1 MIVDNDPEILRLRAV
16 LRDMV
21 ALSTIPVTW
30 IGCEP
35 PDVAARLADTL
46 IGLLQLDFAFV
57 RLCDPGGGGAV
68 DVVRGNAWPAFPE
81 WLEHHLATK
90 GRLSGKEI
98 VSDIA
103 AGEEPRRGVVIP
115 IGVNAEGGLAAA
127 SRGWGDF
134 PTELDQLLLTLSAN
148 HAAAAFQSARLI
160 HERRTAEEDLRE
172 ARDELEVKVAARTA
186 ALRRSEA
193 YLAEAQR
200 LTHTGSFALNVPDG
214 EPTHSSDE
222 HSRLYGFDPDQ
233 GIPSLDAFIQ
243 RIHPDDRARCA
254 EALETAI
261 REAASFEIEHRVG
274 LPRGQVRHIRALAHP
289 VVTAAGELEEFVG
302 TVVDVT
308 DEKRAE
314 EERRSQLWF
323 FESMD
328 GINRAMQGARDLE
341 QMMGDVLDVALT
353 TFGCDRAWLIYPC
366 DPEAASHRV
375 RVERTLPEYVGA
387 VGLGV
392 DIPNDPEV
400 AGLFRMVLASGG
412 PVRSDPE
419 SGRAPPSTP
428 AERFAIKSQIAMA
441 VYPKV
446 DKPYMFGLHQC
457 SHPRVWTAQEER
469 LFEAIGR
476 RLADALDTLTMFRDL
491 RDARQM
497 VEASR
502 DELRALADEQAALR
516 RVATLV
522 ARGVPPPEVFAAV
535 ARELGLLVGV
545 DATYMARYEPDGA
558 ATGVAAWNAA
568 GDDIPVGTR
577 VDVQG
582 PNVAGV
588 VLRTGRPA
596 RMHDSAYA
604 SGPAAVVGRELSLR
618 SSVGAPIVVDERL
631 WGVMIASS
639 DDDRRL
645 PADAET
651 RIAAFT
657 ELVATALSNVEART
671 DVQRLGDEQAALRR
685 VATLVAS
692 EPPPAEVFTAVAEEV
707 SRLLGVD
714 GAALLRYEPD
724 RTASAVASS
733 DDRGAPIPVGTRVSL
748 EADSVARRVQR
759 TRRLARIDDDA
770 SLGGALGADAQER
783 GIRSG
788 AGAPILV
795 DGRLWGVIVV
805 GARESRLPADTA
817 ERIAQFTDLVATA
830 ISNAEA
836 RRALAAS
843 RARIV
848 AAADDERRRV
858 VRDLHDGAQQR
869 LVHTIITL
877 KLACGALEQE
887 QEGATALVAEALGE
901 AERANVE
908 LRELVHGILPAA
920 LTHGGLGKAV
930 AAVASRMPVP
940 VQIDVSVD
948 RLSTAVEAT
957 AYFVVAEALTNVA
970 KHARAGRA
978 EVTARIQ
985 DGTLGL
991 QVRDDGV
998 GGARPGGSGLTGLAD
1013 RLAAVDGELRVESPA
1028 GGGTLVAATIPL
1040 AGELA
1045 VRSSARVAAGAAMHE
1060 R

>member
-1 MIVDNDPEILRLRAV
+1 MVIATDPEILRLRAV

-21 ALSTIPVTW
+21 ALSSIPATW
-30 IGCEP
+30 VGCEP

-81 WLEHHLATK
+81 WLEHRLATK

-98 VSDIA
+98 VSEIA
-103 AGEEPRRGVVIP
+103 AAEEPRRGVVIP

-127 SRGWGDF
+127 ARGWGDF
-134 PTELDQLLLTLSAN
+134 PTELDQLLLSLSAN
-148 HAAAAFQSARLI
+148 HAAAAFHSARLI

-200 LTHTGSFALNVPDG
+200 LTHTGSFALSVPDG

-222 HSRLYGFDPDQ
+222 HSLLYGFDPDQ

-254 EALETAI
+254 EAVETAI
-261 REAASFEIEHRVG
+261 RDAGSFEIEHRVA
-274 LPRGQVRHIRALAHP
+274 LPRGQVRHIRVLAHP
-289 VVTAAGELEEFVG
+289 VISAAAELEEFVG

-308 DEKRAE
+308 EEKRAE

-328 GINRAMQGARDLE
+328 GINRAMQGTRNLE

-375 RVERTLPEYVGA
+375 RVERTRPQYVGA

-392 DIPNDPEV
+392 EIPNDPEV

-419 SGRAPPSTP
+419 SGRAPPSSP

-457 SHPRVWTAQEER
+457 SHARVWTAQEER

-491 RDARQM
+491 REARQM

-502 DELRALADEQAALR
+502 DELRGLADEQAALR

-522 ARGVPPPEVFAAV
+522 ARGVPPPQVFAAV
-535 ARELGLLVGV
+535 TRELGLLVGV
-545 DATYMARYEPDGA
+545 DATYMARYEPDGT

-568 GDDIPVGTR
+568 GDDIPVGAR
-577 VDVQG
+577 VDGQG
-582 PNVAGV
+582 QNVAGL
-588 VLRTGRPA
+588 VLRTGRSA
-596 RMHDSAYA
+596 RMHDSAQS
-604 SGPAAVVGRELSLR
+604 SGPAVVGGELSLR

-645 PADAET
+645 PADAEA

-685 VATLVAS
+685 VATLVAG
-692 EPPPAEVFTAVAEEV
+692 EPPLAEVFTAVAEEV
-707 SRLLGVD
+707 SRLVGVD
-714 GAALLRYEPD
+714 GAAVLRYEPD
-724 RTASAVASS
+724 RTASAVANSG
-733 DDRGAPIPVGTRVSL
+733 DRGAPIPVGTRVSL

-759 TRRLARIDDDA
+759 TRRLALID
-770 SLGGALGADAQER
+770 GGTSVGSALGPDAQEP

-795 DGRLWGVIVV
+795 EGRLWGVIVV
-805 GARESRLPADTA
+805 GAQESRLPADTA
-817 ERIAQFTDLVATA
+817 ERIAQFTDLAATA

-843 RARIV
+843 RARVV

-869 LVHTIITL
+869 LVHTIVTL
-877 KLACGALEQE
+877 KMACGALKQE
-887 QEGATALVAEALGE
+887 QEGAPALVAEALGE

-920 LTHGGLGKAV
+920 LTHGGLRGAV
-930 AAVASRMPVP
+930 AALASRMPVP
-940 VQIDVSVD
+940 VQIDVPVD
-948 RLSTAVEAT
+948 RLSGAVEAT

-985 DGTLGL
+985 DDTLGL

-1013 RLAAVDGELRVESPA
+1013 RLAAVDGELRVETPA
-1028 GGGTLVAATIPL
+1028 GGGTLVAAAIPL

-1045 VRSSARVAAGAAMHE
+1045 ARSSARVSAGAAGRE

>member
-1 MIVDNDPEILRLRAV
+1 MVIDTDPEILRLRAV

-21 ALSTIPVTW
+21 ALSTIPATW

-35 PDVAARLADTL
+35 PDVAAKLADTL

-68 DVVRGNAWPAFPE
+68 DVVRGSAWPAFPE

-103 AGEEPRRGVVIP
+103 AAEEPRRGVVIP

-127 SRGWGDF
+127 ARGWGDF
-134 PTELDQLLLTLSAN
+134 PTELDQLLLSLSAK

-160 HERRTAEEDLRE
+160 HERRTAEEDLRK

-214 EPTHSSDE
+214 KPTHSSDE
-222 HSRLYGFDPDQ
+222 HSRLDGFEPDQ
-233 GIPSLDAFIQ
+233 GIPSLNAFIQ
-243 RIHPDDRARCA
+243 RIHPDDRARRA
-254 EALETAI
+254 EAVETAI
-261 REAASFEIEHRVG
+261 REAASFEIEHRVAV
-274 LPRGQVRHIRALAHP
+274 PRGQVRHIRVLAHP
-289 VVTAAGELEEFVG
+289 VITAAGELEEFVG
-302 TVVDVT
+302 TAVDVT

-341 QMMGDVLDVALT
+341 QMMGVVLDVALT

-375 RVERTLPEYVGA
+375 RVERTRPEYVGA

-392 DIPNDPEV
+392 EIPNDPEV
-400 AGLFRMVLASGG
+400 AGLFRLVLASGG

-419 SGRAPPSTP
+419 SGRAPPSPP

-457 SHPRVWTAQEER
+457 SHARVWTAQEER

-476 RLADALDTLTMFRDL
+476 RLADALDMLTMFRDL

-545 DATYMARYEPDGA
+545 DATYMARYDPDRT
-558 ATGVAAWNAA
+558 ATRVAAWNAG
-568 GDDIPVGTR
+568 GDDIPV
-577 VDVQG
+577 
-582 PNVAGV
+582 
-588 VLRTGRPA
+588 
-596 RMHDSAYA
+596 
-604 SGPAAVVGRELSLR
+604 
-618 SSVGAPIVVDERL
+618 
-631 WGVMIASS
+631 
-639 DDDRRL
+639 
-645 PADAET
+645 
-651 RIAAFT
+651 
-657 ELVATALSNVEART
+657 
-671 DVQRLGDEQAALRR
+671 
-685 VATLVAS
+685 
-692 EPPPAEVFTAVAEEV
+692 
-707 SRLLGVD
+707 
-714 GAALLRYEPD
+714 
-724 RTASAVASS
+724 
-733 DDRGAPIPVGTRVSL
+733 APIPVGTRVSL
-748 EADSVARRVQR
+748 EADSVASRVQR
-759 TRRLARIDDDA
+759 TRRLARIDDDT
-770 SLGGALGADAQER
+770 SLGRALGADAQER

-795 DGRLWGVIVV
+795 EGRLWGVIVV

-877 KLACGALEQE
+877 KMACGALEQE
-887 QEGATALVAEALGE
+887 QEGAPALVAEALGE

-920 LTHGGLGKAV
+920 LTRGGLREAV

-970 KHARAGRA
+970 KHARADRA
-978 EVTARIQ
+978 AVSARIQ
-985 DGTLGL
+985 DDTLGL

-1028 GGGTLVAATIPL
+1028 RGGTLVAAAIPL

-1045 VRSSARVAAGAAMHE
+1045 VRSSARVPAGAARHE

>member
-1 MIVDNDPEILRLRAV
+1 MVIDTDPEILRLRAV
-16 LRDMV
+16 VRDMV
-21 ALSTIPVTW
+21 ALSTIPATW

-35 PDVAARLADTL
+35 PDVAARLADML

-81 WLEHHLATK
+81 WLEHHLATQ

-103 AGEEPRRGVVIP
+103 AAEEPRRGVVIP

-127 SRGWGDF
+127 ARGWGDF
-134 PTELDQLLLTLSAN
+134 PTELDQLLLSLSAN

-172 ARDELEVKVAARTA
+172 ARDELEVKVAVRTA

-193 YLAEAQR
+193 YLTEAQR
-200 LTHTGSFALNVPDG
+200 LTHTGSFALNVADG

-233 GIPSLDAFIQ
+233 GIPSFDAFIQ
-243 RIHPDDRARCA
+243 RIHPDDRTGCT
-254 EALETAI
+254 EAVETAI
-261 REAASFEIEHRVG
+261 REAASFEIEHRVA
-274 LPRGQVRHIRALAHP
+274 LPRGQVRHIRVLAHP
-289 VVTAAGELEEFVG
+289 VITAAGELEEFVG

-314 EERRSQLWF
+314 EARRSQLWF

-341 QMMGDVLDVALT
+341 QMMGDVLEVALT
-353 TFGCDRAWLIYPC
+353 TFRCDRAWLIYPC

-375 RVERTLPEYVGA
+375 RVERTRPEYVGA

-392 DIPNDPEV
+392 EIPNDPEV
-400 AGLFRMVLASGG
+400 AGLFRLVLASGG

-457 SHPRVWTAQEER
+457 SHARVWTAQEER

-545 DATYMARYEPDGA
+545 DATYMARYEPDGT
-558 ATGVAAWNAA
+558 ATGVAAWNAS
-568 GDDIPVGTR
+568 GDDIPV
-577 VDVQG
+577 
-582 PNVAGV
+582 
-588 VLRTGRPA
+588 
-596 RMHDSAYA
+596 
-604 SGPAAVVGRELSLR
+604 
-618 SSVGAPIVVDERL
+618 
-631 WGVMIASS
+631 
-639 DDDRRL
+639 
-645 PADAET
+645 
-651 RIAAFT
+651 
-657 ELVATALSNVEART
+657 
-671 DVQRLGDEQAALRR
+671 
-685 VATLVAS
+685 
-692 EPPPAEVFTAVAEEV
+692 
-707 SRLLGVD
+707 
-714 GAALLRYEPD
+714 
-724 RTASAVASS
+724 
-733 DDRGAPIPVGTRVSL
+733 APIPVGTRVSL
-748 EADSVARRVQR
+748 EADSVASRVQR
-759 TRRLARIDDDA
+759 TRRLARIDDDT
-770 SLGGALGADAQER
+770 SRGGALGADAQER

-795 DGRLWGVIVV
+795 EGRLWGVIVV

-877 KLACGALEQE
+877 KMACGALEQE
-887 QEGATALVAEALGE
+887 QEGAPALVAEALGE
-901 AERANVE
+901 AEHANVE

-920 LTHGGLGKAV
+920 LTRGGLREAV

-978 EVTARIQ
+978 AVTARIQ
-985 DGTLGL
+985 DDTLGL

-1028 GGGTLVAATIPL
+1028 GGGTLVAAAIPL

-1045 VRSSARVAAGAAMHE
+1045 VRSSAQVPAGAARHE